1 MLKELKS
8 SSQGS
13 TNNFESNS
21 APSNSLSNVV
31 NSKNIKPLCIVTKNN
46 VNKENVG
53 DGGCVGAVD
62 GTSRAHIDK
71 INLFNVNDNKIRP
84 INVVINWN
92 ANGIYTRINELE
104 EFLSRYRVDVCL
116 ISESRLSHKSKVVK
130 FVNYN
135 CYRKDRAAA
144 NNGGGVMVL
153 VNKKFNSIEKCR

>member
-84 INVVINWN
+84 INVGKNKVSSGFKQSAPNKISTSCKNSN
-92 ANGIYTRINELE
+92 KSIITKKNGN
-104 EFLSRYRVDVCL
+104 
-116 ISESRLSHKSKVVK
+116 K
-130 FVNYN
+130 
-135 CYRKDRAAA
+135 
-144 NNGGGVMVL
+144 NG
-153 VNKKFNSIEKCR
+153 